1 MKKLT
6 NESLSLKNALNK
18 AINQLELLEN
28 KHKESQQE
36 KQQKEMELFKTEL
49 FLNIEKVNQAK
60 QETEEE
66 LYKAN
71 IKQQKKNFS
80 FFLQDFEKN
89 KKSNYQ

>member
-1 MKKLT
+1 
-6 NESLSLKNALNK
+6 
-18 AINQLELLEN
+18 
-28 KHKESQQE
+28 
-36 KQQKEMELFKTEL
+36 MELFKTEL